1 MGRPSGSK
9 NKHQSGIS
17 YPRKCNHCDYVS
29 NNPQMWHYHNKT
41 HDSIPKD
48 KLCDQGCG
56 NPALFRNTGGK
67 YTCTKVTQHCP
78 EYIKQHSERVK
89 SQWQTAAERK
99 ESTRKSFI
107 ERLHN
112 RETIEKQ
119 IKTRR
124 KKFGTLDPKRAKDF
138 RHYAR
143 YVRERAQK
151 WAKENGY
158 VLGKQTFHVDHKLSI
173 IDAFNNN
180 LPENIVN
187 HPANLQI
194 LEAKK
199 NSSKGSK
206 SILTVNELYDMIKKY
221 EHGN

>member
-1 MGRPSGSK
+1 MPAPK
-9 NKHQSGIS
+9 DYVKIQ
-17 YPRKCNHCDYVS
+17 YPRKCNQCEYIS

-41 HDSIPKD
+41 HDPIPIGQ
-48 KLCDQGCG
+48 LCDHGCG
-56 NPALFRNTGGK
+56 KSAMYKNTGGI
-67 YTCTKVTQHCP
+67 YSCTKVSHQCTEYLRKHSIRIKEHWQRP
-78 EYIKQHSERVK
+78 EAEERK
-89 SQWQTAAERK
+89 IQTAK
-99 ESTRKSFI
+99 TLLKSACNSVAV
-107 ERLHN
+107 EKMKRTK
-112 RETIEKQ
+112 RE
-119 IKTRR
+119 
-124 KKFGTLDPKRAKDF
+124 KFGTLDPKRAKDF

-158 VLGKQTFHVDHKLSI
+158 VLGKQTFHVDHMFSI

-199 NSSKGSK
+199 NLSKGSK
-206 SILTVNELYDMIKKY
+206 SILTVDELYDVIKKY
-221 EHGN
+221 ENGN